1 MANVFFRFNFAFAFM
16 QLFPG
21 TVIQQLEFD
30 KIRQLLSGLC
40 RTPYAR
46 EKALLLPV
54 LDDRNLI
61 VRLLAMADEY
71 KMILSAGL
79 HLPNDYVQGLSQE
92 LRLLG
97 IPGAVLNAEQLM
109 QVRKLAESAGNIFQW
124 FDSERRQAY
133 PALSGLL
140 DNCYYEKLILQIIDE
155 VLDENGKVRDNAS
168 EELFETR
175 TSLSKKRAELR
186 RQFDRIAERMQ
197 KKGYLAEIAESF
209 MNGRRVLAVFAE
221 NKRLIKGVLHAESD
235 SRRTAFIE
243 PEETTELNNEVFSLE
258 NQESKEVYR
267 ILRQLTADLSIYAF
281 LLKQYL
287 EIAGE
292 LDLQAAKARFAID
305 TDSSYPAIEKE
316 SLIDIR
322 KAYHPLL
329 LLYNR
334 KAGKPTIPVDL
345 RLDQESRILVISGP
359 NAGGKTVTLKTVGLL
374 QVMLQSGLLVP
385 VAPDSRMGIFKQM
398 MLHLGDTQSIEFE
411 LSTYSSQLKNMKH
424 FTENANGRTL
434 FFIDELGSGSDPN
447 LGGAFAEVI
456 LEALAERKALGVVT
470 THYLNLKIMASKV
483 EGMINGAMQFDEVS
497 LMPLYQLII
506 GKPGSSYTFAIAERI
521 GLSPELIR
529 KARALVD
536 NEQFR
541 LDKLLITTEKQLRL
555 IQEDRNK
562 LQDLI
567 RQNEKLRK
575 EMQQTLDQEKHRREV
590 ELLKQKNRISE
601 EKLAYLKDLERKMK
615 ALIIEWKRAEDKQKV
630 IGTIQALLFRQKEKM
645 TSEKQQKKFNEKFE
659 EVGGEIKVGDKV
671 RMRQN
676 RQVAVVKELKG
687 KKAMLQLGNVPLTV
701 SIKDLILVKE
711 KPLQ

>member
-1 MANVFFRFNFAFAFM
+1 MSAFGLTLLSLFM
-16 QLFPG
+16 QLFPA

-30 KIRQLLSGLC
+30 KIRQMLSGLC

-46 EKALLLPV
+46 EKALSLPV

-71 KMILSAGL
+71 RTILSAGL

-97 IPGAVLNAEQLM
+97 IPGAVLAAEQLM
-109 QVRKLAESAGNIFQW
+109 QVRKLAENAGNIFQW
-124 FDSERRQAY
+124 FDTDKRQAY
-133 PALSGLL
+133 PALSGIL
-140 DNCYYEKLILQIIDE
+140 DSCYYEKLILQIIDE
-155 VLDENGKVRDNAS
+155 VLDENARVKDNAS
-168 EELFETR
+168 EELFEIR
-175 TSLSKKRAELR
+175 SSLSKKRAELR
-186 RQFDRIAERMQ
+186 RQFDRIADRMQ
-197 KKGYLAEIAESF
+197 KKGYLAEISESF
-209 MNGRRVLAVFAE
+209 MNGRRVLAVYAE

-243 PEETTELNNEVFSLE
+243 PEETTDLNNEVFSLE

-267 ILRQLTADLSIYAF
+267 ILRQLTADLSVYAF

-292 LDLQAAKARFAID
+292 FDLQAAKARFAID
-305 TDSSYPAIEKE
+305 TGSCYPTVEKD

-334 KAGKPTIPVDL
+334 KSQKTTIPVDL

-374 QVMLQSGLLVP
+374 QVMLQSGMLVP
-385 VAPDSRMGIFKQM
+385 VAPDSRMGIFRQL

-411 LSTYSSQLKNMKH
+411 LSTYSSQLKNMKY
-424 FTENANGRTL
+424 FTEHANGRTL

-456 LEALAERKALGVVT
+456 LETLADRKALGVVT

-483 EGMINGAMQFDEVS
+483 EGMVNGAMQFDEAT

-521 GLSPELIR
+521 GLNPELIR

-555 IQEDRNK
+555 IQEERNQ

-567 RQNEKLRK
+567 RQNERLRK

-590 ELLKQKNRISE
+590 ELLRQKNRISE

-615 ALIIEWKRAEDKQKV
+615 ALIIEWRRAEDKQKV
-630 IGTIQALLFRQKEKM
+630 IGTIQALLFRQKDKM
-645 TSEKQQKKFNEKFE
+645 TAEKQQKKFNEKYE
-659 EVGGEIKVGDKV
+659 EVRGEIKIGDKV

-687 KKAMLQLGNVPLTV
+687 KKALLQLGNVPLTV
-701 SIKDLILVKE
+701 SLKDLVLVKE
-711 KPLQ
+711 KPLE